1 MSGISLLVLSHGVR
15 CFEDLY
21 SPTLN
26 RRCTASWLLT
36 SQLCHSIPM
45 FLLSSSHRHG
55 ATEAT
60 HLSHNQTTATDHG
73 ARCTSPGRQNS
84 GSTPF
89 TLSPLTETPRLI
101 RILCAS
107 RSSWAGAGWWTLL
120 HCLVPRCACGD
131 MNTPLWMWGMGEA
144 HCITLSRRWMFVH
157 CLERCVRGMAA
168 GCTYTVSQR
177 KCCGCSYTVWKGAR
191 ACVCVCVCVAVV
203 GVGCTYT
210 VLQREGCGCS
220 YTVSNG
226 VRVCVGGWQVWVL
239 AAHTLYH
246 IEWAVTILTLSG

>member
-1 MSGISLLVLSHGVR
+1 MSGISLLLLSHGVR

-73 ARCTSPGRQNS
+73 ARCTSPGRRNS

-101 RILCAS
+101 RILWPRDTHGQARGGG
-107 RSSWAGAGWWTLL
+107 RSYTAWCRDVRAETWLHLYGCGWWVKHTVSHWAGA
-120 HCLVPRCACGD
+120 
-131 MNTPLWMWGMGEA
+131 
-144 HCITLSRRWMFVH
+144 
-157 CLERCVRGMAA
+157 
-168 GCTYTVSQR
+168 
-177 KCCGCSYTVWKGAR
+177 GCSYTVWKGVWEEWMLAAR
-191 ACVCVCVCVAVV
+191 TLYHKEKAVAVLTLSEKARVRVCVCV
-203 GVGCTYT
+203 
-210 VLQREGCGCS
+210 
-220 YTVSNG
+220 
-226 VRVCVGGWQVWVL
+226 WQLWVL
-239 AAHTLYH
+239 AARTLYYR
-246 IEWAVTILTLSG
+246 EKAVAVLTLSQMVCEYVCGGGRCGCWLHIHCIT